1 MCAQHYDIN
10 GQLLDVELN
19 KRVIGIG
26 LESLRS
32 IDTVIAIAGS
42 EEKARAILGAIRG
55 QYIDVLIT
63 DDQAAT
69 KILELNEQFKKVSPV
84 KR

>member
-19 KRVIGIG
+19 RRAIGVG
-26 LESLRS
+26 LEALRS
-32 IDTVIAIAGS
+32 IETVIAIAGS

-63 DDQAAT
+63 DDHAA
-69 KILELNEQFKKVSPV
+69 KRILELNDSY
-84 KR
+84 R